1 MKKIFWPVFLLV
13 LFSLLTIVLSFA
25 LFCVTAPSLEK
36 TGEIAVEI
44 PQGSSLNKISALLE
58 EAGAIRGK
66 LRFKLLAKLM
76 KMERNLKFG
85 EYRFMLPLTPLSIL
99 RKIASGDV
107 VAYLITFPEGST
119 IFDVARNIESA
130 GLSSAAAVLQQA
142 ADAQFVNSLGIE
154 GQGLEGYLFPET
166 YKFNRGSSAEV
177 ILKRMVDRFN
187 KVFNQDMEKQA
198 VGVGLSKRKLVT
210 LASLVEKET
219 GCTEEKPVIAAVFLN
234 RLEKGM
240 RLDCDP
246 TVIYS
251 LKLENS
257 AFNERL
263 NKNHLKKESPYNT
276 YVNFGLPPGP
286 ICSPGLDS
294 IQAVL
299 HPAKVSY
306 LYFVSKND
314 GTHQFSET
322 LEEHNRAVNTYQRQH

>member
-1 MKKIFWPVFLLV
+1 MKKFFWAFFLLSI
-13 LFSLLTIVLSFA
+13 FFLLTVVLSFA

-36 TGEIAVEI
+36 TREIAVEI
-44 PQGSSLNKISALLE
+44 PQGTSLNKISALLE
-58 EAGAIRGK
+58 ETGAIRGR
-66 LRFKLLAKLM
+66 LRFKVLAKLL

-85 EYRFMLPLTPLSIL
+85 EYRFMLPMTPIALL

-107 VAYLITFPEGST
+107 IAYLITFPEGIT
-119 IFDVARNIESA
+119 IFDVAQNIERA
-130 GLSSAAAVLQQA
+130 GLIPESAVLQKA
-142 ADAQFVNSLGIE
+142 ADEQFAAFLGIE
-154 GQGLEGYLFPET
+154 GESLEGYLFPET
-166 YKFNRGSSAEV
+166 YKFNRGSSPEI
-177 ILKRMVDRFN
+177 ILRRMVDRFN

-198 VGVGLSKRKLVT
+198 AALGLSKKDLIT

-219 GCTEEKPVIAAVFLN
+219 GRADEKPLIAAVFLN

-251 LKLENS
+251 LKLENRT
-257 AFNERL
+257 FNERL

-276 YVNFGLPPGP
+276 YLNVGLPPGP

-294 IQAVL
+294 MQAVL

-322 LEEHNRAVNTYQRQH
+322 LEEHNRAVNAYQQQH

>member
-1 MKKIFWPVFLLV
+1 MKKFFWPVVLLA
-13 LFSLLTIVLSFA
+13 LFSSLTIVLSFA

-58 EAGAIRGK
+58 ENGAIRGR
-66 LRFKLLAKLM
+66 LRFKVLAKLL

-85 EYRFMLPLTPLSIL
+85 EYRFMLPMTPLSLL

-107 VAYLITFPEGST
+107 VAYLITFPEGVT
-119 IFDVARNIESA
+119 IFDVAQNIESA
-130 GLSSAAAVLQQA
+130 GLSPQAAILQKA
-142 ADAQFVNSLGIE
+142 ADAQFTASLGIE
-154 GQGLEGYLFPET
+154 GESLEGYLFPET
-166 YKFNRGSSAEV
+166 YKFNRGSSPEI
-177 ILKRMVDRFN
+177 ILRRMVDRFN

-198 VGVGLSKRKLVT
+198 AGVGLSKKELVT

-219 GCTEEKPVIAAVFLN
+219 GCKEEKPVIAAVFLN
-234 RLEKGM
+234 RLGKGM

-246 TVIYS
+246 TVIYG

-276 YVNFGLPPGP
+276 YLNFGLPPGP

-322 LEEHNRAVNTYQRQH
+322 LEEHNRAVNIYQRQH

>member
-1 MKKIFWPVFLLV
+1 MKKFCWALLLLSVFC
-13 LFSLLTIVLSFA
+13 SLTVALSFA
-25 LFCVTAPSLEK
+25 LFCVTPQLLEK
-36 TGEIAVEI
+36 TGEIAIEI
-44 PQGSSLNKISALLE
+44 PQGSSLNKISVLLE
-58 EAGAIRGK
+58 ETGAIRGR
-66 LRFKLLAKLM
+66 LRFKVLAKLM

-85 EYRFMLPLTPLSIL
+85 EYRFMLPLTPLSLL

-107 VAYLITFPEGST
+107 VAYLITFPEGVT

-130 GLSSAAAVLQQA
+130 GLSPGAAVLQKA
-142 ADAQFVNSLGIE
+142 ADAQFAASLGIE
-154 GQGLEGYLFPET
+154 GESLEGYLFPET
-166 YKFNRGSSAEV
+166 YKFNRGSSPEV
-177 ILKRMVDRFN
+177 ILRRMVDRFN
-187 KVFNQDMEKQA
+187 TVFNQDLEKQA
-198 VGVGLSKRKLVT
+198 AAVGLSRKELIT
-210 LASLVEKET
+210 FASLVEKET
-219 GCTEEKPVIAAVFLN
+219 GCAEEKPVIAAVFLN
-234 RLEKGM
+234 RLGKGM

-263 NKNHLKKESPYNT
+263 NRNHLKKESPYNT
-276 YVNFGLPPGP
+276 YLNVGLPPGP

-322 LEEHNRAVNTYQRQH
+322 LPEHNRAVAAYQRQH

>member
-1 MKKIFWPVFLLV
+1 MKKFFWPIVLLA
-13 LFSLLTIVLSFA
+13 LFSSLMVVLCFA
-25 LFCVTAPSLEK
+25 FFCVTAPSIDKPREVS
-36 TGEIAVEI
+36 IEI

-58 EAGAIRGK
+58 EAGAIRGR
-66 LRFKLLAKLM
+66 LRFKLLARLM

-85 EYRFMLPLTPLSIL
+85 EYRFILPLTPISIL
-99 RKIASGDV
+99 RKIVSGDV
-107 VAYLITFPEGST
+107 VAYLITFPEGIT
-119 IFDVARNIESA
+119 IFDVAQNIERT
-130 GLSSAAAVLQQA
+130 GLNSGAAVLQKA
-142 ADAQFVNSLGIE
+142 ADAQFAASLGIE
-154 GQGLEGYLFPET
+154 GHSLEGYLFPET
-166 YKFNRGSSAEV
+166 YKFNRGSSPEV
-177 ILKRMVDRFN
+177 VLRRMFERFN

-198 VGVGLSKRKLVT
+198 AVLGLSKKELIT
-210 LASLVEKET
+210 LASLIEKET
-219 GCTEEKPVIAAVFLN
+219 GRTDEKPLIAAVFLN
-234 RLEKGM
+234 RMAKGM

-246 TVIYS
+246 TVIYG

-294 IQAVL
+294 IQAAL

-322 LEEHNRAVNTYQRQH
+322 LEEHNRAVNTYQRQR

>member
-1 MKKIFWPVFLLV
+1 MRKFFWAVFLLSI
-13 LFSLLTIVLSFA
+13 FFLLTVAISFA
-25 LFCVTAPSLEK
+25 LFCITPPSLEK
-36 TGEIAVEI
+36 TGEIAIEI
-44 PQGSSLNKISALLE
+44 PQGSSLNKISVLLE
-58 EAGAIRGK
+58 ETGVIRGR
-66 LRFKLLAKLM
+66 LRFKVLAKLM

-85 EYRFMLPLTPLSIL
+85 EYRFMLPMTPIALL

-107 VAYLITFPEGST
+107 IAYLITFPEGVT
-119 IFDVARNIESA
+119 IFDVAQNIESA
-130 GLSSAAAVLQQA
+130 GLSPGSAVLQKA
-142 ADAQFVNSLGIE
+142 ADAQFAASLGIE
-154 GQGLEGYLFPET
+154 GESLEGYLFPET
-166 YKFNRGSSAEV
+166 YKFNRGSSSEV
-177 ILKRMVDRFN
+177 ILRRMVDRFN
-187 KVFNQDMEKQA
+187 KVVNQDMEKQA
-198 VGVGLSKRKLVT
+198 AAVGLSRKELIT

-219 GCTEEKPVIAAVFLN
+219 GCAEEKPVIAAVFLN

-246 TVIYS
+246 TVIYG
-251 LKLENS
+251 LKLENR

-276 YVNFGLPPGP
+276 YLNVGLPPGP

-306 LYFVSKND
+306 LFFVSKND

-322 LEEHNRAVNTYQRQH
+322 LAAHNRAVNAYQRQH

>member
-1 MKKIFWPVFLLV
+1 MKKFCWALLLLSVFS
-13 LFSLLTIVLSFA
+13 SLTVALSFA
-25 LFCVTAPSLEK
+25 LFCVTPQLLEK
-36 TGEIAVEI
+36 TGEIAIEI
-44 PQGSSLNKISALLE
+44 PQGSSLNKISVLLE
-58 EAGAIRGK
+58 ETGAIRGR
-66 LRFKLLAKLM
+66 LRFKVLAKLM

-85 EYRFMLPLTPLSIL
+85 EYRFMLPLTPLSLL

-107 VAYLITFPEGST
+107 VAYLITFPEGVT

-130 GLSSAAAVLQQA
+130 GLSPGTAVLQKA
-142 ADAQFVNSLGIE
+142 ADAQFAASLGIE
-154 GQGLEGYLFPET
+154 GESLEGYLFPET
-166 YKFNRGSSAEV
+166 YKFNRGSSPEV
-177 ILKRMVDRFN
+177 ILRRMVDRFN
-187 KVFNQDMEKQA
+187 TVFNQDMEKQA
-198 VGVGLSKRKLVT
+198 AAVGLSRKELIT
-210 LASLVEKET
+210 FASLVEKET
-219 GCTEEKPVIAAVFLN
+219 GCAEEKPVIAAVFLN
-234 RLEKGM
+234 RLGKGM

-263 NKNHLKKESPYNT
+263 NRNHLKKESPYNT
-276 YVNFGLPPGP
+276 YLNVGLPPGP

-322 LEEHNRAVNTYQRQH
+322 LPEHNRAVAAYQRQH

>member
-1 MKKIFWPVFLLV
+1 MKKFCWALLLLSVFS
-13 LFSLLTIVLSFA
+13 SLTVALSFA
-25 LFCVTAPSLEK
+25 LFCVTPQLLEK
-36 TGEIAVEI
+36 KGEIAIEI
-44 PQGSSLNKISALLE
+44 PQGSSLNKISVLLE
-58 EAGAIRGK
+58 ETGAIRGR
-66 LRFKLLAKLM
+66 LRFKVLAKLM

-85 EYRFMLPLTPLSIL
+85 EYRFMLPLTPLSLL

-107 VAYLITFPEGST
+107 VAYLITFPEGVT

-130 GLSSAAAVLQQA
+130 GLSPGTAVLQKA
-142 ADAQFVNSLGIE
+142 ADAQFAASLGIE
-154 GQGLEGYLFPET
+154 GESLEGYLFPET
-166 YKFNRGSSAEV
+166 YKFNRGSSPEV
-177 ILKRMVDRFN
+177 ILRRMVDRFN
-187 KVFNQDMEKQA
+187 TVFNQDMEKQA
-198 VGVGLSKRKLVT
+198 AAVGLSRKELIT
-210 LASLVEKET
+210 FASLVEKET
-219 GCTEEKPVIAAVFLN
+219 GCAEEKPVIAAVFLN
-234 RLEKGM
+234 RLGKGM

-263 NKNHLKKESPYNT
+263 NRNHLKKESPYNT
-276 YVNFGLPPGP
+276 YLNVGLPPGP

-322 LEEHNRAVNTYQRQH
+322 LPEHNRAVAAYQRQH

>member
-1 MKKIFWPVFLLV
+1 
-13 LFSLLTIVLSFA
+13 
-25 LFCVTAPSLEK
+25 
-36 TGEIAVEI
+36 
-44 PQGSSLNKISALLE
+44 
-58 EAGAIRGK
+58 
-66 LRFKLLAKLM
+66 
-76 KMERNLKFG
+76 
-85 EYRFMLPLTPLSIL
+85 MLPLTPLSLL

-107 VAYLITFPEGST
+107 VAYLITFPEGVT

-130 GLSSAAAVLQQA
+130 GLSPGTAVLQKA
-142 ADAQFVNSLGIE
+142 ADAQFAASLGIE
-154 GQGLEGYLFPET
+154 GESLEGYLFPET
-166 YKFNRGSSAEV
+166 YKFNRGSSPEV
-177 ILKRMVDRFN
+177 ILRRMVDRFN
-187 KVFNQDMEKQA
+187 TVFNQDMEKQA
-198 VGVGLSKRKLVT
+198 AAVGLSRKELIT
-210 LASLVEKET
+210 FASLVEKET
-219 GCTEEKPVIAAVFLN
+219 GCAEEKPVIAAVFLN
-234 RLEKGM
+234 RLGKGM

-263 NKNHLKKESPYNT
+263 NRNHLKKESPYNT
-276 YVNFGLPPGP
+276 YLNVGLPPGP

-322 LEEHNRAVNTYQRQH
+322 LAEHNRAVAAYQRQH

>member
-1 MKKIFWPVFLLV
+1 MKKFFWALLLLSIFFLLTV
-13 LFSLLTIVLSFA
+13 ALSFA

-58 EAGAIRGK
+58 ETGAIRGR
-66 LRFKLLAKLM
+66 LRFKVLAKLM

-85 EYRFMLPLTPLSIL
+85 EYRFTLPMTPLSLL

-107 VAYLITFPEGST
+107 IAYLITFPEGVT
-119 IFDVARNIESA
+119 IFDVAQNIERA
-130 GLSSAAAVLQQA
+130 GLIPGAAVLQKA
-142 ADAQFVNSLGIE
+142 ADAEFAASLGIE
-154 GQGLEGYLFPET
+154 GKSLEGYLFPET
-166 YKFNRGSSAEV
+166 YKFNRGSSPEV
-177 ILKRMVDRFN
+177 ILRRMVDRFN
-187 KVFNQDMEKQA
+187 KAFNQDMEKQA
-198 VGVGLSKRKLVT
+198 ATLGLSKKELIT

-219 GCTEEKPVIAAVFLN
+219 GRAEEKPLIAAVFLN
-234 RLEKGM
+234 RLGKGM

-246 TVIYS
+246 TVIYC

-276 YVNFGLPPGP
+276 YLNVGLPPGP

-299 HPAKVSY
+299 HPAKDSY

-322 LEEHNRAVNTYQRQH
+322 LEEHNRAVNAYQRQH

>member
-1 MKKIFWPVFLLV
+1 MKKFFWAFFLLSI
-13 LFSLLTIVLSFA
+13 FFLLTVVLSFA

-36 TGEIAVEI
+36 TREIAVEI
-44 PQGSSLNKISALLE
+44 PQGTSLNKISALLE
-58 EAGAIRGK
+58 ETGAIRGR
-66 LRFKLLAKLM
+66 LRFKVLAKLL

-85 EYRFMLPLTPLSIL
+85 EYRFMLPMTPIALL

-107 VAYLITFPEGST
+107 IAYLITFPEGIT
-119 IFDVARNIESA
+119 IFDVAQNIERA
-130 GLSSAAAVLQQA
+130 GLIPESAVLQKA
-142 ADAQFVNSLGIE
+142 ADEQFAALLGIE
-154 GQGLEGYLFPET
+154 GESLEGYLFPET
-166 YKFNRGSSAEV
+166 YKFNRGSSPEI
-177 ILKRMVDRFN
+177 ILRRMVDRFN

-198 VGVGLSKRKLVT
+198 AALGLSKKDLIT

-219 GCTEEKPVIAAVFLN
+219 GRADEKPLIAAVFLN

-251 LKLENS
+251 LKLENRT
-257 AFNERL
+257 FNERL

-276 YVNFGLPPGP
+276 YLNVGLPPGP

-294 IQAVL
+294 MQAVL

-322 LEEHNRAVNTYQRQH
+322 LEEHNRAVNAYQRQH

>member
-1 MKKIFWPVFLLV
+1 MKKLFWAFFLLAV
-13 LFSLLTIVLSFA
+13 LFSLTVAFSFA
-25 LFCVTAPSLEK
+25 LFCVTAPSPQK
-36 TGEIAVEI
+36 TGEIAIEI

-58 EAGAIRGK
+58 EAGAIRGR
-66 LRFKLLAKLM
+66 LRFKVLAKLM

-85 EYRFMLPLTPLSIL
+85 EYRFMLPMTPIALL
-99 RKIASGDV
+99 QKIASGDV
-107 VAYLITFPEGST
+107 IAYLITFPEGVT
-119 IFDVARNIESA
+119 IFDVAQNIERA
-130 GLSSAAAVLQQA
+130 GLMPGAAVLQRA
-142 ADAQFVNSLGIE
+142 ADAQFAASLGIAGE
-154 GQGLEGYLFPET
+154 SLEGYLFPET
-166 YKFNRGSSAEV
+166 YKFNRGTSPED
-177 ILKRMVDRFN
+177 ILRRMVDRFN
-187 KVFNQDMEKQA
+187 KVFNQDTEKQA
-198 VGVGLSKRKLVT
+198 AALGLSKKDVIT

-219 GCTEEKPVIAAVFLN
+219 GCAEEKPVVAAVFLN
-234 RLEKGM
+234 RLRKGM

-246 TVIYS
+246 TVIYG

-276 YVNFGLPPGP
+276 YLNVGLPPGP

-306 LYFVSKND
+306 LFFVSKND

-322 LEEHNRAVNTYQRQH
+322 LAQHNRAVNVYQRQN

>member
-1 MKKIFWPVFLLV
+1 MKKFCWALLLLSVFS
-13 LFSLLTIVLSFA
+13 SLTVALSFA
-25 LFCVTAPSLEK
+25 LFCVTPQLLEK
-36 TGEIAVEI
+36 TGEIAIEI
-44 PQGSSLNKISALLE
+44 PQGSSLNKISVLLE
-58 EAGAIRGK
+58 ETGAIRGR
-66 LRFKLLAKLM
+66 LRFKVLAKLM

-85 EYRFMLPLTPLSIL
+85 EYRFMLPLTPLSLL

-107 VAYLITFPEGST
+107 VAYLITFPEGVT

-130 GLSSAAAVLQQA
+130 GLSPGAAVMKKA
-142 ADAQFVNSLGIE
+142 ADAQFAASLGIE
-154 GQGLEGYLFPET
+154 GESLEGYLFPET
-166 YKFNRGSSAEV
+166 YKFNRGSSPEV
-177 ILKRMVDRFN
+177 ILRRMVDRFN
-187 KVFNQDMEKQA
+187 TVFNQDMEKQA
-198 VGVGLSKRKLVT
+198 AAVGLSRKELIT
-210 LASLVEKET
+210 FASLVEKET
-219 GCTEEKPVIAAVFLN
+219 GCAEEKPVIAAVFLN
-234 RLEKGM
+234 RLGKGM

-263 NKNHLKKESPYNT
+263 NRNHLKKESPYNT
-276 YVNFGLPPGP
+276 YLNVGLPPGP

-322 LEEHNRAVNTYQRQH
+322 LPEHNRAVAAYQRQH